1 MIVAYKTFCKSGM
14 ARSANTP
21 KTPQRRLEPVAH
33 RQMMNDIG
41 RISKAGL
48 ATVPITLKY
57 AQPDLGPLLRGEKR
71 GIRLVWQIFD
81 HLEFALQF
89 LLHFARKSIT
99 KCGAF
104 TTSITQAYPLNTS
117 RSSALA
123 YVPNASRALLIPV
136 PKATRHVQDHQTR
149 HRHPPHPIQQI
160 NSRFFSPAR
169 SQKKDKRL
177 FRFLGRCR
185 NPNSARTR
193 TGQLSGGDCF
203 CSEASPLSEF
213 NS

>member
-21 KTPQRRLEPVAH
+21 KTPRRRLEPVAH

-71 GIRLVWQIFD
+71 GIRLVCQIFD
-81 HLEFALQF
+81 HLESALQF

-136 PKATRHVQDHQTR
+136 PKANVMCKIIRHDTGTR
-149 HRHPPHPIQQI
+149 PIPY
-160 NSRFFSPAR
+160 NR
-169 SQKKDKRL
+169 SILAFQPGAKSEKKPVL
-177 FRFLGRCR
+177 
-185 NPNSARTR
+185 
-193 TGQLSGGDCF
+193 
-203 CSEASPLSEF
+203 
-213 NS
+213 